1 MKFKKGSAYMYY
13 NKEAL
18 TECFASWNEISK
30 KQTLPDWD
38 HLPGID
44 LYMDQV
50 ITLVTEYI
58 SSLNPST
65 QDSVPVTQSMINNY
79 VKFKTMP
86 APVKKKYSKTHL
98 AYIIMI
104 CILKQTLSMDAIHKI
119 IPAGIEEEEV
129 KSIYNSF
136 VKNQNKAFQ
145 YVTEQTAVIAEPI
158 LKNEGDN
165 QERLNDLVMQVASSA
180 NIFKSLIEKIIA
192 SQSE

>member
-1 MKFKKGSAYMYY
+1 MYY

-18 TECFASWNEISK
+18 KECFAQWNELSK
-30 KQTLPDWD
+30 TEKLPSWD
-38 HLPGID
+38 ELPSID

-58 SSLNPST
+58 SSFSYHNDEQPL
-65 QDSVPVTQSMINNY
+65 VTQSMINNY

-86 APVKKKYSKTHL
+86 APVKKRYSKIHL

-104 CILKQTLSMDAIHKI
+104 CILKQTLSMDTIQKI
-119 IPAGIEEEEV
+119 IPADISEEEV
-129 KSIYNSF
+129 ISIYNSF
-136 VKNQNKAFQ
+136 VKNQNKAYQ
-145 YVTEQTAVIAEPI
+145 YVTEQTSVVAEPI
-158 LKNEGDN
+158 LKNEADN
-165 QERLNDLVMQVASSA
+165 QERLNDLVLQVASSA

>member
-1 MKFKKGSAYMYY
+1 MYY
-13 NKEAL
+13 KKEAL
-18 TECFASWNEISK
+18 IECFSAWNDISK
-30 KQTLPDWD
+30 NNKLPTWD
-38 HLPGID
+38 QLPGID

-58 SSLNPST
+58 SSLNLTSDDT
-65 QDSVPVTQSMINNY
+65 TPVTQSMINNY

-86 APVKKKYSKTHL
+86 APIKKKYSKTHL

-119 IPAGIEEEEV
+119 IPAGIEEDEV

-136 VKNQNKAFQ
+136 VKNQNKAYQ
-145 YVTEQTAVIAEPI
+145 YVTEQTSVIAEPI

>member
-1 MKFKKGSAYMYY
+1 MYY
-13 NKEAL
+13 NIKAL
-18 TECFASWNEISK
+18 TECFDEWNEISK
-30 KQTLPDWD
+30 TQMLPEWD
-38 HLPGID
+38 NLPGID

-58 SSLNPST
+58 TPLNPT
-65 QDSVPVTQSMINNY
+65 NGDNTPVTQSMINNY

-86 APVKKKYSKTHL
+86 APVKKRYSRTHL

-119 IPAGIEEEEV
+119 IPVGIEEEEV
-129 KSIYNSF
+129 RSIYNSF

-145 YVTEQTAVIAEPI
+145 YVTEQTSVIAEPI